1 LNRKVQCD
9 PKEFSLLWAT
19 DMTCEQV
26 GQHFGA
32 GKTWASSMAARLGLP
47 PRATS
52 SARLPW
58 AAMEQAYARG
68 LSCNEIRQ
76 QLLPT
81 FPLLSVS
88 TVQRGLR
95 LRLRTLRP
103 PGKVVPQLHAECVR
117 LVRQGLQYDEIGRR
131 LGLSES
137 QVGTRVRKIMGARAR
152 RSWAMANFDLARAQA
167 MLAAGQPVRV
177 VAATAGVS
185 RQTIYYH
192 CRKAVMARARQRRTR
207 A

>member
-1 LNRKVQCD
+1 MSRHVPCD
-9 PKEFSLLWAT
+9 PKEFALLWAT

-26 GQHFGA
+26 GQHWGC
-32 GKTWASSMAARLGLP
+32 GKTWASSMAARLQLP

-58 AAMEQAYARG
+58 AAMEQAYSRG
-68 LSCNEIRQ
+68 LSCCEIRE
-76 QLLPT
+76 QLLPS

-95 LRLRTLRP
+95 QRLRTLRP

-137 QVGTRVRKIMGARAR
+137 QVGTRVRKILGARAR
-152 RSWAMANFDLARAQA
+152 GSWARAHFDYARALAQ
-167 MLAAGQPVRV
+167 LAAGQPVRV
-177 VAATAGVS
+177 VAASAGVS

-192 CRKAVMARARQRRTR
+192 CRKAVQARVRRRTR